1 MLIMAALLSINID
14 LGALLTRTPKAAP
27 TATCNI
33 TTTSHRFV
41 GTPGATFRYDGETFR
56 VPARGWI
63 ELVATPKAT
72 TFEVSGRQLPLGVFP
87 RDSFGTETV
96 QIPNLSK
103 EN

>member
-1 MLIMAALLSINID
+1 MIIMAALLSINID
-14 LGALLTRTPKAAP
+14 LSALFQRAPHAP

-33 TTTSHRFV
+33 TTVSHRFV
-41 GTPGATFRYDGETFR
+41 GAPGATFRYDGETFR

-63 ELVATPKAT
+63 ELVSKPSAT
-72 TFEVSGRQLPLGVFP
+72 TFEVAGRQLPLNVFP

-96 QIPNLSK
+96 QIPTLNQ